1 MKFALNA
8 LPETFIN
15 MLQVDFRF
23 FPYQY
28 LLTVYLLEF
37 RLTSPHRKVPPFQ
50 RSDSSSSAF
59 DAKSDDCVPKCDNYL
74 AAGPH
79 SDRKCDTLRSI
90 HTPAQVY
97 AS

>member
-37 RLTSPHRKVPPFQ
+37 RLTSSH
-50 RSDSSSSAF
+50 
-59 DAKSDDCVPKCDNYL
+59 
-74 AAGPH
+74 
-79 SDRKCDTLRSI
+79 
-90 HTPAQVY
+90 
-97 AS
+97 